1 MAYSKPTNRQ
11 YELTVDAY
19 ITYADLVSGT
29 RKALIDLPAGARV
42 TSGECLTYPACAG
55 DSTVAAVI
63 TDNASSALTY
73 LTDSDAKAAARTAF
87 TIPADN
93 TNYYATGGNIGIT
106 ATAGGTFTAGG
117 FRVRVNYII
126 DGRGNEVQPAA

>member
-11 YELTVDAY
+11 YELTAEAY
-19 ITYADLVSGT
+19 ITYADLTSGT
-29 RKALIDLPAGARV
+29 RKVLLDLPAGARI
-42 TSGECLTYPACAG
+42 TSGEYLVYPAAAG
-55 DSTVAAVI
+55 DSTVAATI
-63 TDNASSALTY
+63 TDNASSAVTY
-73 LTDSDAKAAARTAF
+73 VNDTDAKSAARTAF
-87 TIPADN
+87 TMAADN
-93 TNYYATGGNIGIT
+93 GNYYATGGNIGIT